1 MFDILIYL
9 KPADL
14 NRFNSNL
21 NRFNLNRLIG
31 LRMQRRN
38 TTIKEL
44 AKELNLSIGTVS
56 AALNGRSS
64 VRPETRS
71 LVLEAAARIGYVRS
85 YTARSMS
92 EGRSRKLD
100 LVIPAGGQNLSGF
113 TSGIL
118 VGADAAAEA
127 RGYRLGMNVISTE
140 AALVERVERLAKERA
155 ADGFVFFSP
164 GHRDIYAI
172 LREENVP
179 HVVVG
184 RPPVAESS
192 LVRIDTDNV
201 RLGREVAEHLV
212 ARGRRAPVFLA
223 PRHLTYAEDR
233 FIGLQQIYEEKL
245 RWIDTQPSTSG
256 AEMALAEALNS
267 GISIDA
273 IVTGD
278 DMLAL
283 GALHELQ
290 RRGCA
295 VPTDVA
301 LASTADDIAQYFNP
315 PVTSVALHPEQLG
328 AAAVTVLMDL
338 IECRP
343 LEPVTWINHEL
354 KIRSST

>member
-1 MFDILIYL
+1 
-9 KPADL
+9 
-14 NRFNSNL
+14 
-21 NRFNLNRLIG
+21 
-31 LRMQRRN
+31 
-38 TTIKEL
+38 
-44 AKELNLSIGTVS
+44 
-56 AALNGRSS
+56 
-64 VRPETRS
+64 
-71 LVLEAAARIGYVRS
+71 
-85 YTARSMS
+85 MS

-100 LVIPAGGQNLSGF
+100 LVIPAAGGQNLSGF

-118 VGADAAAEA
+118 AGADAAAEA

-164 GHRDIYAI
+164 GHLDIYTI

-184 RPPVAESS
+184 RPHIAEGSV
-192 LVRIDTDNV
+192 VRIDTDNV
-201 RLGREVAEHLV
+201 QLGREVAEHLF

-223 PRHLTYAEDR
+223 PRHFTYSEDR
-233 FIGLQQIYEEKL
+233 FTGLRQIYEGKL
-245 RWIDTQPSTSG
+245 RWVDTQASTSG
-256 AEMALAEALNS
+256 AERALAEVLDS
-267 GISIDA
+267 GIPIDA

-290 RRGCA
+290 RRGRV

-301 LASTADDIAQYFNP
+301 LASTADDISQYFNP

-328 AAAVTVLMDL
+328 AVAVTVLMDL
-338 IECRP
+338 IECRQ
-343 LEPVTWINHEL
+343 LEAVTWIKHEL